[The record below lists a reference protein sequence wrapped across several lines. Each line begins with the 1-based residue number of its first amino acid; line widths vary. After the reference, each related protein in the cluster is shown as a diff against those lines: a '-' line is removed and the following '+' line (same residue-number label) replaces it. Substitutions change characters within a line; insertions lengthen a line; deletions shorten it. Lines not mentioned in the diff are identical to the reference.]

1 MKTKKLVKR
10 KLELGKKKKQ
20 ALFPKT
26 TRMWEKGLKFSCT
39 SPFS

>member
-10 KLELGKKKKQ
+10 KLELEKKKKW

-26 TRMWEKGLKFSCT
+26 TRMEKKGLKFSCT